1 MIMESINFEALW
13 SKMSEMDSKLD
24 AIQKCL
30 TTKGENATGEHI
42 VAPITKEDVRS
53 LNNLLAT
60 EITAHYQKFFYG
72 LKNTLEKQG
81 IAINQNITKLIVA
94 IQGIE
99 PLLFD
104 KLTASMNALTAA
116 LKKRGAVK
124 IWRLTLR
131 RTTVAIICLSLVS
144 LLLFALSIKQ
154 LADIQHLKLQLDTAI
169 EYIND
174 IKPLD

>member
-1 MIMESINFEALW
+1 
-13 SKMSEMDSKLD
+13 
-24 AIQKCL
+24 
-30 TTKGENATGEHI
+30 
-42 VAPITKEDVRS
+42 
-53 LNNLLAT
+53 
-60 EITAHYQKFFYG
+60 
-72 LKNTLEKQG
+72 
-81 IAINQNITKLIVA
+81 
-94 IQGIE
+94 
-99 PLLFD
+99 
-104 KLTASMNALTAA
+104 MNALTAA